1 MSGKFKI
8 AKPAAP
14 AAAVPAS
21 TEAIAQFAAGADA
34 RREEHAVA
42 ALPWEGK
49 RHDKPTEMVN
59 LRLTERQKA
68 QLDFIAANA
77 GVRSAQAWLMSIV
90 GPALE
95 EAAGKLARKE

>member
-8 AKPAAP
+8 AKAP
-14 AAAVPAS
+14 AATVPAS
-21 TEAIAQFAAGADA
+21 SEAIAQFAAGADA

-49 RHDKPTEMVN
+49 RDDKPTEMVN

-68 QLDFIAANA
+68 QLNFIATNA

-95 EAAGKLARKE
+95 DAAERLARKK

>member
-1 MSGKFKI
+1 MSSKFKI
-8 AKPAAP
+8 AKPVATAP
-14 AAAVPAS
+14 AT

-34 RREEHAVA
+34 RREEHAEV

-49 RHDKPTEMVN
+49 RSDKPTEMVN
-59 LRLTERQKA
+59 LRLTERQKT

-95 EAAGKLARKE
+95 ETAGRLANKE